1 MVNIEII
8 DTGAPKAGPY
18 NLGIKAGNMIFIS
31 GQVPS
36 PEAKGI
42 KEKTKSV
49 FEKIKKILAEA
60 KVNFS
65 NIVKVSVFLK
75 NMSDFKEMNQ
85 VYKEFFEKNEIEY
98 WEIMSLSGNLL
109 TKLINLIYLLDYS
122 SIYRSVLDEIDPHP
136 VKSIDFIKERL

>member
-8 DTGAPKAGPY
+8 NTGAPKAGPY

-42 KEKTKSV
+42 KEQTKAV
-49 FEKIKKILAEA
+49 FEKIKNILDTAGA
-60 KVNFS
+60 SFS

-75 NMSDFKEMNQ
+75 NMTDFNEMNQ
-85 VYKEFFEKNEIEY
+85 AYKEFFEKNGVTEKFPARTTIEATCPVSY
-98 WEIMSLSGNLL
+98 A
-109 TKLINLIYLLDYS
+109 LI
-122 SIYRSVLDEIDPHP
+122 EIDAIA
-136 VKSIDFIKERL
+136 VI

>member
-42 KEKTKSV
+42 KEQTIAV
-49 FEKIKKILAEA
+49 LEKIKKILAVA

-85 VYKEFFEKNEIEY
+85 VYKEFFEKNGIIENFPARTTIEATCPASY
-98 WEIMSLSGNLL
+98 A
-109 TKLINLIYLLDYS
+109 LI
-122 SIYRSVLDEIDPHP
+122 EIDAIA
-136 VKSIDFIKERL
+136 VI

>member
-8 DTGAPKAGPY
+8 DTGTPKAGPY

-42 KEKTKSV
+42 KEQTIAV
-49 FEKIKKILAEA
+49 LEKIKKILAVA

-85 VYKEFFEKNEIEY
+85 VYKEFFEKNGIIENFPARTTIEATWPASY
-98 WEIMSLSGNLL
+98 A
-109 TKLINLIYLLDYS
+109 LI
-122 SIYRSVLDEIDPHP
+122 EIDAIA
-136 VKSIDFIKERL
+136 VI